1 MRHNKFLTK
10 TNSYECAQEILN
22 KKEIFEREVEHCL
35 VNENITARFLI
46 FQIDNEITLEEI
58 QEETAEENGLIIQN
72 AKDS

>member
-1 MRHNKFLTK
+1 MRHNKVLTK
-10 TNSYECAQEILN
+10 TNSYESAQEILN

-58 QEETAEENGLIIQN
+58 QEETAEENGLIVQN